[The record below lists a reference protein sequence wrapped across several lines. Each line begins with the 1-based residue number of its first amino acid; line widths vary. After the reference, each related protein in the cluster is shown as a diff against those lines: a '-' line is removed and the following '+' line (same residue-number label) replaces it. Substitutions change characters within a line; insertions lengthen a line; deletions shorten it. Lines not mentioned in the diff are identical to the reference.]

1 MCKWQ
6 FLSLEGGG
14 ERVRVRETE
23 RRKDVINK
31 RKLKHEPTTLASM
44 HYNTT
49 LLLISTHTICVSYLH
64 TIYQPFP
71 HGNMNKSKF
80 YAELIII
87 MEFVFAHRMCVCV
100 LARHL
105 INFFIQIHA
114 AGLLQI
120 KRAKKNIYISSPGG
134 VLSVSSTETRPLMV
148 TCEQTQTPKQVKIYV
163 FVLIVNIYL

>member
-1 MCKWQ
+1 MTSAFNTQKFNMCKWQ

-100 LARHL
+100 CACT
-105 INFFIQIHA
+105 A
-114 AGLLQI
+114 
-120 KRAKKNIYISSPGG
+120 SD
-134 VLSVSSTETRPLMV
+134 
-148 TCEQTQTPKQVKIYV
+148 
-163 FVLIVNIYL
+163 